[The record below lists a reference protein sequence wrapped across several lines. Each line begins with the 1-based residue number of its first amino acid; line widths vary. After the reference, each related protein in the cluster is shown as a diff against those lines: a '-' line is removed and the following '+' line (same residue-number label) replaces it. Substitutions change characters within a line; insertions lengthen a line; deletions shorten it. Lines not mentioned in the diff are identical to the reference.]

1 MDIILCKYG
10 VIVYLFFGLFEDYC
24 NIYNDL
30 IDDNLKVY
38 FYKNFRK

>member
-1 MDIILCKYG
+1 MDIISRKHG
-10 VIVYLFFGLFEDYC
+10 VIVYLFFGLFEDYR

-38 FYKNFRK
+38 FYKNFNN